1 MDCLAWLRNILWICG
16 KYEKKLY
23 DSDDPVYTSILSLQ
37 LEEEW

>member
-23 DSDDPVYTSILSLQ
+23 DSDDPVTPPYSVFNWG
-37 LEEEW
+37 EEW